1 MDATQIDAMNSLLIG
16 VQLREELELYT
27 RIGIV
32 VSALMNS
39 VEIGDR
45 PLTLVLGHESVKLKL
60 KQLVLASGK
69 DFDEL
74 YKNLK
79 KLSKN
84 DSCNSCDSWQENGG
98 KI

>member
-1 MDATQIDAMNSLLIG
+1 MDSNQIDAMNSLLLGINK
-16 VQLREELELYT
+16 REELERYT

-32 VSALMNS
+32 VNELMES

-45 PLTLVLGHESVKLKL
+45 PLTLVLGPESVKLKL
-60 KQLVLASGK
+60 NRLVIASGK

-98 KI
+98 NQ